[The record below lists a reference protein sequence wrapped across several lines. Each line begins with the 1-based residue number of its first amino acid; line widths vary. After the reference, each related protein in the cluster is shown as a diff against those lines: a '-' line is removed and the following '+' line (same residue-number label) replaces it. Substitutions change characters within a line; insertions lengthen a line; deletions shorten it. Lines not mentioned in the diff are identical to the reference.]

1 MSGELCD
8 HDAVAPRRPFFAD
21 VDEAALRQ
29 AVPSAHIRSM
39 PARTV
44 VVHAQD
50 DSDALYVI
58 LNGRVKVFGINEDGK
73 EFIFGTIEAGDYFG
87 ELVLDGGSRSASVMT
102 LAPCRFLVIPRQ
114 HIDELINSYPGFSNE
129 LIFKLIRKVRGLTHT
144 TMSLAYQDV
153 YRRFIGYV
161 KESAVAE
168 GGRQI
173 IPMRPTQSEIAA
185 RIGGSREMV
194 SRIITDLC
202 AGGYMSV
209 DARHIEIHKKL
220 PARW

>member
-1 MSGELCD
+1 MSGGLSD
-8 HDAVAPRRPFFAD
+8 HGAAESMRPFFAD

-29 AVPSAHIRSM
+29 AVPSAHIRQM

-50 DSDALYVI
+50 DSDAFYVI
-58 LNGRVKVFGINEDGK
+58 LSGRVKVFGTSEDGK
-73 EFIFGTIEAGDYFG
+73 EFIFCTIEAGDYFG

-102 LAPCRFLVIPRQ
+102 LVPCRFLVIPRK
-114 HIDELINSYPGFSNE
+114 HIDELISSYPGFSKE
-129 LIFKLIRKVRGLTHT
+129 LIVKLIRKVRGLTHT
-144 TMSLAYQDV
+144 TMSLAYEDV
-153 YRRFIGYV
+153 YSRFIGYV
-161 KESAVAE
+161 RDSAVAE

-194 SRIITDLC
+194 SRIITELC
-202 AGGYMSV
+202 AGGYLSV
-209 DARHIEIHKKL
+209 DARHIEIHKRL